1 MKFNPNL
8 SSSKGLEI
16 DYSNNVKRKSD
27 FKQRVAEIRQT
38 EGVSVDMVKNLN
50 ETECVA
56 VTQQVLLQKAVRDK
70 LAIKR

>member
-1 MKFNPNL
+1 MVINHQADYKHKEVVKFNPNL

-38 EGVSVDMVKNLN
+38 EDVSVYMVKNLN
-50 ETECVA
+50 ETGGVI
-56 VTQQVLLQKAVRDK
+56 VSQ
-70 LAIKR
+70 